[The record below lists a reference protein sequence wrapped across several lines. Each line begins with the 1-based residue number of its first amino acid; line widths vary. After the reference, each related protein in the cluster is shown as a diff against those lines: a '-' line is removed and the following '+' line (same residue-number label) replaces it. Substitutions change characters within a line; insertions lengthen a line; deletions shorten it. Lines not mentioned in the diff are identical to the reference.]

1 MKNGMPEFSMRLFST
16 RRNQMINQ
24 SLNAAESLNT
34 AVAGVLGRMT
44 LGVFATLVLAAVVN
58 GLGLVPVL
66 FGGILGYI
74 IIFAP
79 LVMSLFLAWKG
90 GEMAEST
97 IKLWF
102 FAFAA
107 VMGVSLS
114 LIFAVYTSA
123 SIAQAL
129 VGTTVSFGALAFYG
143 YFTKRDLSG
152 FGPFLFAGVIGI
164 IIASIVNM
172 FVESTALQMTLN
184 VLTILIF
191 LGLTAYDMNRIRDM
205 FWSAS
210 PDEIG
215 RMRWFG
221 ALSLYINFINIFVS
235 LLQLFCSKQE

>member
-1 MKNGMPEFSMRLFST
+1 MQTTLSP
-16 RRNQMINQ
+16 
-24 SLNAAESLNT
+24 AESLNT

-58 GLGLVPVL
+58 SLGLVPVL
-66 FGGILGYI
+66 FGGLLGYV

-90 GEMAEST
+90 QHMAEGT
-97 IKLWF
+97 IRLWF
-102 FAFAA
+102 FAFAG

-129 VGTTVSFGALAFYG
+129 IGTTVSFGALAFYG

-172 FVESTALQMTLN
+172 FVASTALQMTLN

-210 PDEIG
+210 QDEIG
-215 RMRWFG
+215 RMQWFG

-235 LLQLFCSKQE
+235 LLQLFGSKQE

>member
-1 MKNGMPEFSMRLFST
+1 MM
-16 RRNQMINQ
+16 NQ
-24 SLNAAESLNT
+24 SLSAAESLNT

-44 LGVFATLVLAAVVN
+44 LGVFATLVLAAIVN

-66 FGGILGYI
+66 FGGLLGYV

-79 LVMSLFLAWKG
+79 LAMSLFLAWKG
-90 GEMAEST
+90 DSMAEST
-97 IKLWF
+97 IRLWF
-102 FAFAA
+102 FAFAG

-114 LIFAVYTSA
+114 LIFAIYTSA

-164 IIASIVNM
+164 IIASVVNM

-210 PDEIG
+210 QDEIG
-215 RMRWFG
+215 RMQWFG

-235 LLQLFCSKQE
+235 LLQLFGSKQE

>member
-1 MKNGMPEFSMRLFST
+1 MDTQLSAAA
-16 RRNQMINQ
+16 
-24 SLNAAESLNT
+24 SLNS

-44 LGVFATLVLAAVVN
+44 LGIFATLVTASVISSM
-58 GLGLVPVL
+58 GLVPVL
-66 FGGILGYI
+66 FSGLLGYV

-79 LVMSLFLAWKG
+79 LAMSLFLAWKG
-90 GEMAEST
+90 SEMSEST
-97 IKLWF
+97 IKAWY

-114 LIFAVYTSA
+114 LIMSLFTTA
-123 SIAQAL
+123 SIANAL
-129 VGTTVSFGALAFYG
+129 IGTTVSFAALAGWG

-152 FGPFLFAGVIGI
+152 FGPFLFAGVIGLI
-164 IIASIVNM
+164 VVGIANI
-172 FVESTALQMTLN
+172 FIASTALQMTLN

-210 PDEIG
+210 SDEIG
-215 RMRWFG
+215 RMQWFG

-235 LLQLFCSKQE
+235 LLQLFGNRE

>member
-1 MKNGMPEFSMRLFST
+1 MNP
-16 RRNQMINQ
+16 

-44 LGVFATLVLAAVVN
+44 LGVFATLILAAVVN
-58 GLGLVPVL
+58 SLGLVPVL
-66 FGGILGYI
+66 FGGILGYV

-90 GEMAEST
+90 SEMAEST
-97 IKLWF
+97 IRLWF

-210 PDEIG
+210 QDEIG
-215 RMRWFG
+215 RMQWFG

-235 LLQLFCSKQE
+235 LLQLFGNRNE